1 MYRSKCLKMIIET
14 ARESIVQIVMYEKAV
29 LELDEV
35 LDLQDF
41 KVFEEGAR
49 GGIKF
54 SEFDGSNGSLL
65 ESNNFL
71 ELGIK
76 IQ

>member
-14 ARESIVQIVMYEKAV
+14 VRESIVQIVMYEKAV

-35 LDLQDF
+35 LDLQDLKF
-41 KVFEEGAR
+41 LKNGLE

-54 SEFDGSNGSLL
+54 S
-65 ESNNFL
+65 
-71 ELGIK
+71 
-76 IQ
+76 

>member
-1 MYRSKCLKMIIET
+1 MYK
-14 ARESIVQIVMYEKAV
+14 KAI

-35 LDLQDF
+35 LDLQDL
-41 KVFEEGAR
+41 KIFEEGAR

-65 ESNNFL
+65 ESDNFL
-71 ELGIK
+71 GLGAK